1 MSEGEFSCVMK
12 PQRKYKLRSKMVV
25 VPFDGWGIEL
35 FPGRRLFP
43 NPFFVETVFRWS
55 RFGFGCSVMDAIGAS
70 RAAGAA
76 SRAGY
81 VVFRFR
87 MVRHH
92 GFTRGNIGKR
102 GGA

>member
-12 PQRKYKLRSKMVV
+12 PQRKRKLRSKMVV

-35 FPGRRLFP
+35 FP
-43 NPFFVETVFRWS
+43 
-55 RFGFGCSVMDAIGAS
+55 
-70 RAAGAA
+70 
-76 SRAGY
+76 
-81 VVFRFR
+81 
-87 MVRHH
+87 VRHH